1 MRVLVAA
8 ASRHGATAEIA
19 VEIGVVLAA
28 RLRDAGL
35 PAEVDV
41 RGARTVRRV
50 AGYQAV
56 VLGSA
61 VYQGQWLE
69 PAHRLVAANRADLAV
84 IPVWLFSS
92 GPVGDPPVPAG
103 DPDDVPGLCAAV
115 GAYGHR
121 VFPGRLRRR
130 GLGPLERLVVAALA
144 APEGDYRD
152 WPAVRRWA
160 GEIGGILS
168 RRAGVTDPDR
178 QPVPPR

>member
-35 PAEVDV
+35 LAEVDV
-41 RGARTVRRV
+41 RSARTVRRV

-69 PAHRLVAANRADLAV
+69 PVHRLVAANRADLAT

-92 GPVGDPPVPAG
+92 GPVGDPPRPAG

-130 GLGPLERLVVAALA
+130 GLGPLERLVVAAMG
-144 APEGDYRD
+144 APDGDFRD
-152 WPAVRRWA
+152 WPAVRGWA
-160 GEIGGILS
+160 REIGGVLT
-168 RRAGVTDPDR
+168 RRAGAPDR